1 MDNKNIEDTSST
13 DNTGSMAKESD
24 ASGGIVRQL
33 LTSTFGLQK
42 SGLQGL
48 GAQALSRSWWQ
59 RWIYPVLFLLT
70 LTLSLAT

>member
-13 DNTGSMAKESD
+13 DNTGSMAEESD

-33 LTSTFGLQK
+33 LTSTLGLQK

-48 GAQALSRSWWQ
+48 GAQALSRSW
-59 RWIYPVLFLLT
+59 
-70 LTLSLAT
+70 